1 MYQIAVT
8 DFSLH
13 AITIKHFQNQYG
25 TVWPTFSVLIV
36 GLYNRRFRIS
46 TSTFILLHKCLL
58 AYTSFVDSYLLLIPD
73 TARQRTLRH
82 PAVPQQRYRY
92 SMLSYEVQ
100 FVALLLPTRK
110 TSRSHQCLTFIKVSF
125 EMFLNS
131 KIS

>member
-13 AITIKHFQNQYG
+13 AINIKHFKNQYG

-58 AYTSFVDSYLLLIPD
+58 AYTSFVDSYLLLTPD
-73 TARQRTLRH
+73 TGRQRT
-82 PAVPQQRYRY
+82 PCADESP
-92 SMLSYEVQ
+92 SSP
-100 FVALLLPTRK
+100 PTAIEI
-110 TSRSHQCLTFIKVSF
+110 QYVEL
-125 EMFLNS
+125 
-131 KIS
+131 